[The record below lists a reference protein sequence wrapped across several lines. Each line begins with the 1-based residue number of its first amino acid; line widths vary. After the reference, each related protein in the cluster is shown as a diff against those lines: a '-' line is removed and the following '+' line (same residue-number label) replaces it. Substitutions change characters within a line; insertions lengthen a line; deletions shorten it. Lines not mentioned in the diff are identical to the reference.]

1 MKSQDERLNSEQA
14 SNFRS
19 QGVWVPLIL
28 GCLGIFIIL
37 TGQGFTFTTPTL
49 ERPSELGLPFVI
61 HEFHGTKARI
71 LGVLILGIA
80 AGAHLQ
86 LYWRNHRASGKWI
99 TVAQTVLAI
108 AILLG
113 ALLLFL

>member
-19 QGVWVPLIL
+19 AGVWVPLIL

-37 TGQGFTFTTPTL
+37 SGQGFTFSTPTL
-49 ERPSELGLPFVI
+49 KRPSEVGLPLVI

-71 LGVLILGIA
+71 LGVLILGLA
-80 AGAHLQ
+80 AGGHLQ
-86 LYWRNHRASGKWI
+86 LYWRNHRASGQWI
-99 TVAQTVLAI
+99 TVAQSVLAI

-113 ALLLFL
+113 GLMLFL